1 MFEKWFKRKPLTQ
14 GQQKELQARVWLEQR
29 NIKIIAQNFH
39 CRGGEID
46 LIGLSEQ
53 IKPISPNDSEK
64 HPRLIFFEVKYRKN
78 SLYGH
83 PAEFVTPQKQR
94 RIVLCAQTFLLKHP
108 DLATLPMQFDVITFE
123 GQQTTPEWIEDA
135 FGV

>member
-1 MFEKWFKRKPLTQ
+1 MFEKWLKCKPLTQ
-14 GQQKELQARVWLEQR
+14 GQQKERQARAWLEK
-29 NIKIIAQNFH
+29 NHIKIIAQNFH

-46 LIGLSEQ
+46 LIGLSEHTNLLN
-53 IKPISPNDSEK
+53 PNPSGK
-64 HPRLIFFEVKYRKN
+64 TTRIIFFEVKYRKN

-83 PAEFVTPQKQR
+83 PAEFVTLKKQQ
-94 RIVLCAQTFLLKHP
+94 RIVRCAQTFLLKHP

-135 FGV
+135 FGA